1 MGEVKL
7 RDECQQFRFL
17 DILDKG
23 GDGDEVYPLAERIV
37 ELTLAAE
44 KPEEAVKWMLRQ
56 LYYRQKEYQEATGEF
71 AATATALKASDICS
85 AEQVAKMTVE
95 RTASLFEISL
105 PAADGSVWRINQ
117 DGFVWK

>member
-1 MGEVKL
+1 
-7 RDECQQFRFL
+7 Q
-17 DILDKG
+17 
-23 GDGDEVYPLAERIV
+23 A
-37 ELTLAAE
+37 
-44 KPEEAVKWMLRQ
+44 KPEEATKWMLRQ
-56 LYYRQKEYQEATGEF
+56 LYYRQKEYQAATGEF